1 MWGNVADPAQIAK
14 LFEETPEWPACVRG
28 TRTTRQPDQKDCSS
42 RMYSE
47 LWIWSLLP
55 NSLVWCVFMMYGTWH
70 LEVWRFPEPWTGPEG
85 SSVSACFSMF
95 QQWDDD
101 QIPVFYRSC
110 VLQFVAE
117 SALGT
122 VLWVKHVDSI
132 WAFLSVPSYKI
143 QCIYGPLEYEY
154 SSRMLQFHAVPVST
168 FSSIYINQSKSKSLN
183 LHCKHWP
190 NNGQWSQIWIGNP
203 TIYLDHVLVRLA

>member
-42 RMYSE
+42 LMYLE
-47 LWIWSLLP
+47 LWIWSPLQM
-55 NSLVWCVFMMYGTWH
+55 NSLVWCVCMIYGTWH

-85 SSVSACFSMF
+85 SSVSACFSNGMMLRYLYF
-95 QQWDDD
+95 IEVVYWT
-101 QIPVFYRSC
+101 
-110 VLQFVAE
+110 QFVAE

-132 WAFLSVPSYKI
+132 WAFSVPSCKI

-168 FSSIYINQSKSKSLN
+168 FSSI
-183 LHCKHWP
+183 
-190 NNGQWSQIWIGNP
+190 
-203 TIYLDHVLVRLA
+203 